1 MTDDPSTWPTGRLLS
16 HVARDLE
23 RQWNAHLEAWELNHA
38 SLPVLL
44 ALLGND
50 HSQRQ
55 LAVASG
61 VTEQTMSRTLER
73 LERLGY
79 VSRGPDAVDA
89 RRRVVRLTDAGR
101 AAALEAARPEVGDR
115 IAHSAL
121 TPDQI
126 AQLRGILLSM
136 VDAERAAPD
145 RLA

>member
-23 RQWNAHLEAWELNHA
+23 RQWNAHLEDWNLNHA

-50 HSQRQ
+50 HSQRE
-55 LAVASG
+55 LALASR

-79 VSRGPDAVDA
+79 ISREPDAGDA

-101 AAALEAARPEVGDR
+101 TAALAAARPEVGDR
-115 IAHSAL
+115 IAHSSL
-121 TPDQI
+121 SPEQT
-126 AQLRGILLSM
+126 AQLREILVSM
-136 VDAERAAPD
+136 VEAERAARD
-145 RLA
+145 GLA